1 MPHSTHMHQVSAKD
15 ATAGYSPRLCNEDLA
30 PTRDQNWSWYNI
42 FFILDV
48 GRAQHGGYVV
58 AASFFTLRLASWQ
71 VLLCL
76 LIGICIVQL
85 CANLVAKPS
94 QMAGVPY
101 AVICRQA
108 FGVFGANIP
117 AVIRGLIAFAW
128 YGIQTYLAA
137 NALMLVLLKFWPSL
151 STLTGSGF
159 LGLSLLG
166 WLCFATMWLLQ
177 AMVFWH
183 GMNAIKRFIDI
194 AGPAVYVVMLAL
206 AGWIVYKTGFD
217 GISFT
222 LASKSLT
229 AGEQT
234 WQMIT
239 ATALVVSYFSGPLLN
254 FGDFSRYGKNMGEI
268 RRGNRWGLP
277 FNFLLFSIVTVVIVS
292 GTQSLFGHMITDP
305 IETVSRIGND
315 LAVAIG
321 LLTMIT
327 ATIGINIVANFVSPA
342 FDFSNC
348 SPQKISFRT
357 GGMIA
362 AVGSILLTPWNLF
375 NSPELIHYTLDV
387 LGAFIGPLFGILIAD
402 FYLIKRGQVSVD
414 DLFDDTPKGKYWY
427 RNGFN
432 PKAIA
437 ALLPSVAIGL
447 IISFIPALH
456 QVANFS
462 WFIGVFLGATAYRW
476 LARDERTAVAGPAFR
491 AKVMA
496 QKSNSAHSKL
506 RRKGKSHPQPC
517 RPGVNAEA
525 AVVSEPVGRWLFTD
539 ARRSAE
545 RRDQARIF
553 EALQPL
559 SHLGLRQVCMK
570 RRRSGEGKPGQQ
582 GGDND
587 KQVPFGRVQQE

>member
-1 MPHSTHMHQVSAKD
+1 MPNSQNAQQG
-15 ATAGYSPRLCNEDLA
+15 TAADSGAVYSPRLCNEDLA

-42 FFILDV
+42 FSFWMSDV
-48 GRAQHGGYVV
+48 HSMGGYVV
-58 AASFFTLRLASWQ
+58 AASFFTLGLASWQ

-76 LIGICIVQL
+76 LVGICIVQL

-101 AVICRQA
+101 AVISRQA

-137 NALMLVLLKFWPSL
+137 NALMLVALKFWPSL
-151 STLTGSGF
+151 SSLTTGAF
-159 LGLSLLG
+159 LGLSHLG
-166 WLCFATMWLLQ
+166 WICFAIMWVLQ

-183 GMNAIKRFIDI
+183 GMSAIKRFIDI

-222 LASKSLT
+222 LASKSLS

-254 FGDFSRYGKNMGEI
+254 FGDFSRYGKSM
-268 RRGNRWGLP
+268 
-277 FNFLLFSIVTVVIVS
+277 
-292 GTQSLFGHMITDP
+292 GTQSLFGRMITDP
-305 IETVSRIGND
+305 IETVSRVGND

-402 FYLIKRGQVSVD
+402 FYLIKRGKVSVD

-432 PKAIA
+432 PKAIG
-437 ALLPSVAIGL
+437 ALIPSVAVGL
-447 IISFIPALH
+447 VISFIPALH
-456 QVANFS
+456 EVANFS
-462 WFIGVFLGATAYRW
+462 WFIGVFLGGVTYRW
-476 LARDERTAVAGPAFR
+476 LAREERETAGATSFGSRVAT
-491 AKVMA
+491 
-496 QKSNSAHSKL
+496 QK
-506 RRKGKSHPQPC
+506 
-517 RPGVNAEA
+517 E
-525 AVVSEPVGRWLFTD
+525 
-539 ARRSAE
+539 
-545 RRDQARIF
+545 
-553 EALQPL
+553 
-559 SHLGLRQVCMK
+559 
-570 RRRSGEGKPGQQ
+570 
-582 GGDND
+582 
-587 KQVPFGRVQQE
+587 

>member
-1 MPHSTHMHQVSAKD
+1 MPKSQLSSPAAASEAAKS
-15 ATAGYSPRLCNEDLA
+15 YSPRLCNEDLA
-30 PTRDQNWSWYNI
+30 PVRKQNWSWYNI
-42 FFILDV
+42 FSFWMSDV
-48 GRAQHGGYVV
+48 HSMGGYVV
-58 AASFFTLRLASWQ
+58 AASFFTLGLASWQ
-71 VLLCL
+71 VLMCL
-76 LIGICIVQL
+76 LVGICIVQL

-94 QMAGVPY
+94 QMTGVPY
-101 AVICRQA
+101 AVVCRQA

-137 NALMLVLLKFWPSL
+137 NALMLVSLKFWPA
-151 STLTGSGF
+151 LTPMTQVSW
-159 LGLSLLG
+159 LGLSQLG
-166 WLCFATMWLLQ
+166 WLCFGIMWLLQ

-194 AGPAVYVVMLAL
+194 AGPAVYVVMGAL

-222 LASKSLT
+222 LASKSLSG
-229 AGEQT
+229 GEQV

-254 FGDFSRYGKNMGEI
+254 FGDFARYGKSMGEI

-292 GTQSLFGHMITDP
+292 GTQSLFGRMITDP
-305 IETVSRIGND
+305 IETVSMVGND

-362 AVGSILLTPWNLF
+362 AVGSVLLTPWNLF
-375 NSPELIHYTLDV
+375 QSPELIHYTLDV
-387 LGAFIGPLFGILIAD
+387 LGAFIGPLFGILLAD
-402 FYLIKRGQVSVD
+402 FYLLKRSQISVD
-414 DLFDDTPKGKYWY
+414 DLFDATPKGKYWY
-427 RNGFN
+427 KGGFN

-437 ALLPSVAIGL
+437 ALLPSVGIGL
-447 IISFIPALH
+447 VISFIPSLH
-456 QVANFS
+456 AVANFS
-462 WFIGVFLGATAYRW
+462 WFIGVALGAGAYRW
-476 LARDERTAVAGPAFR
+476 IARDEMASAR
-491 AKVMA
+491 A
-496 QKSNSAHSKL
+496 
-506 RRKGKSHPQPC
+506 
-517 RPGVNAEA
+517 
-525 AVVSEPVGRWLFTD
+525 
-539 ARRSAE
+539 
-545 RRDQARIF
+545 
-553 EALQPL
+553 
-559 SHLGLRQVCMK
+559 
-570 RRRSGEGKPGQQ
+570 
-582 GGDND
+582 GGDYRAD
-587 KQVPFGRVQQE
+587 VVMQKEQQ

>member
-1 MPHSTHMHQVSAKD
+1 MPNRQNTQQG
-15 ATAGYSPRLCNEDLA
+15 TAADSGAVYSPRLCNEDLA

-42 FFILDV
+42 FSFWMSDV
-48 GRAQHGGYVV
+48 HSMGGYVV
-58 AASFFTLRLASWQ
+58 AASFFTLGLASWQ

-76 LIGICIVQL
+76 LVGICIVQL

-101 AVICRQA
+101 AVISRQA

-137 NALMLVLLKFWPSL
+137 NALMLVALKFWPSL
-151 STLTGSGF
+151 SSLTTGAF
-159 LGLSLLG
+159 LGLSHLG
-166 WLCFATMWLLQ
+166 WICFAIMWVLQ

-183 GMNAIKRFIDI
+183 GMSAIKRFIDI

-222 LASKSLT
+222 LASKSLS

-254 FGDFSRYGKNMGEI
+254 FGDFSRYGKSMGEI

-292 GTQSLFGHMITDP
+292 GTQSLFGRMITDP
-305 IETVSRIGND
+305 IETVSRVGND

-402 FYLIKRGQVSVD
+402 FYLIKRGKVSVD

-437 ALLPSVAIGL
+437 ALLPSVGIGL
-447 IISFIPALH
+447 VISFIPALH
-456 QVANFS
+456 EVANFS
-462 WFIGVFLGATAYRW
+462 WFIGVFLGGVTYRW
-476 LARDERTAVAGPAFR
+476 LAREEREVAAAPQFNSRVAT
-491 AKVMA
+491 
-496 QKSNSAHSKL
+496 QK
-506 RRKGKSHPQPC
+506 
-517 RPGVNAEA
+517 E
-525 AVVSEPVGRWLFTD
+525 
-539 ARRSAE
+539 
-545 RRDQARIF
+545 
-553 EALQPL
+553 
-559 SHLGLRQVCMK
+559 
-570 RRRSGEGKPGQQ
+570 
-582 GGDND
+582 
-587 KQVPFGRVQQE
+587 

>member
-1 MPHSTHMHQVSAKD
+1 M
-15 ATAGYSPRLCNEDLA
+15 
-30 PTRDQNWSWYNI
+30 
-42 FFILDV
+42 
-48 GRAQHGGYVV
+48 GGYVV
-58 AASFFTLRLASWQ
+58 AASFFTLGLASWQ

-76 LIGICIVQL
+76 LVGICIVQL

-94 QMAGVPY
+94 QMAGVY

-128 YGIQTYLAA
+128 YGIRTYLAA
-137 NALMLVLLKFWPSL
+137 NALMLVLLKFWPFLASL
-151 STLTGSGF
+151 TSSSF
-159 LGLSLLG
+159 LGLSTLG

-206 AGWIVYKTGFD
+206 AGWIVCQDWSGRYLLYPRQQIPERRRAD
-217 GISFT
+217 
-222 LASKSLT
+222 LADDH
-229 AGEQT
+229 
-234 WQMIT
+234 

-254 FGDFSRYGKNMGEI
+254 FGDFSRYGKSMGEI

-277 FNFLLFSIVTVVIVS
+277 FNFLLFSVVTVVIVS
-292 GTQSLFGHMITDP
+292 GTQSLFGKMITDP
-305 IETVSRIGND
+305 IETVSRVGND

-348 SPQKISFRT
+348 APQKISFRT

-402 FYLIKRGQVSVD
+402 FYLIKRGRVSVD
-414 DLFDDTPKGKYWY
+414 DLFDDTPQGKYWY

-437 ALLPSVAIGL
+437 ALLPSVGLGL

-456 QVANFS
+456 EVANFS
-462 WFIGVFLGATAYRW
+462 WFIGVFLGATTYRW
-476 LARDERTAVAGPAFR
+476 LARDEREVQAKAAFRSGAVA
-491 AKVMA
+491 
-496 QKSNSAHSKL
+496 QK
-506 RRKGKSHPQPC
+506 
-517 RPGVNAEA
+517 E
-525 AVVSEPVGRWLFTD
+525 
-539 ARRSAE
+539 
-545 RRDQARIF
+545 
-553 EALQPL
+553 
-559 SHLGLRQVCMK
+559 
-570 RRRSGEGKPGQQ
+570 
-582 GGDND
+582 
-587 KQVPFGRVQQE
+587 

>member
-1 MPHSTHMHQVSAKD
+1 MS
-15 ATAGYSPRLCNEDLA
+15 
-30 PTRDQNWSWYNI
+30 
-42 FFILDV
+42 
-48 GRAQHGGYVV
+48 
-58 AASFFTLRLASWQ
+58 
-71 VLLCL
+71 
-76 LIGICIVQL
+76 
-85 CANLVAKPS
+85 
-94 QMAGVPY
+94 
-101 AVICRQA
+101 
-108 FGVFGANIP
+108 
-117 AVIRGLIAFAW
+117 
-128 YGIQTYLAA
+128 
-137 NALMLVLLKFWPSL
+137 
-151 STLTGSGF
+151 
-159 LGLSLLG
+159 
-166 WLCFATMWLLQ
+166 
-177 AMVFWH
+177 
-183 GMNAIKRFIDI
+183 AIKRFIDI

-254 FGDFSRYGKNMGEI
+254 FGDFSRYGKSMGEI

-292 GTQSLFGHMITDP
+292 GTQSLFGRMITDP
-305 IETVSRIGND
+305 IETVSRVGND

-387 LGAFIGPLFGILIAD
+387 LGAFIGPLFGILIVD

-414 DLFDDTPKGKYWY
+414 DLFDATPQGQYWY

-437 ALLPSVAIGL
+437 ALIPSVAIGL
-447 IISFIPALH
+447 VISFIPALH
-456 QVANFS
+456 EVANFS
-462 WFIGVFLGATAYRW
+462 WFIGVFLSGAAYRW
-476 LARDERTAVAGPAFR
+476 IARDDRAPPHRALPPARLPRKSNPPLCRGAAPRHLPSGKLALILLNTLPLSGTKKVVLMIEYHTAVRGAFSISPASPTAPTISLAMRATLMMACCLSSREKFRRCCRGRRANGTCIRKQAISICAGSCYSPVLSMR
-491 AKVMA
+491 TCIIR
-496 QKSNSAHSKL
+496 KL
-506 RRKGKSHPQPC
+506 R
-517 RPGVNAEA
+517 
-525 AVVSEPVGRWLFTD
+525 
-539 ARRSAE
+539 
-545 RRDQARIF
+545 
-553 EALQPL
+553 
-559 SHLGLRQVCMK
+559 
-570 RRRSGEGKPGQQ
+570 
-582 GGDND
+582 
-587 KQVPFGRVQQE
+587 